1 MYVAREKMDCLKR
14 IREISGLTGKDISNL
29 LGVST
34 GLVYRFENKHSNPRG
49 MASQKLAMMY
59 VFLAFACGKEN
70 DLWRELTADG
80 RINTTTLSS
89 VD

>member
-1 MYVAREKMDCLKR
+1 MYVHREKMGCLKG

-29 LGVST
+29 LGVSQ
-34 GLVYRFENKHSNPRG
+34 GMVYQFENKTSNPRG

-59 VFLAFACGKEN
+59 VFLAYACGKEN
-70 DLWRELTADG
+70 ELWKELTADG
-80 RINTTTLSS
+80 RINSATLSS

>member
-1 MYVAREKMDCLKR
+1 MYVAREKMDCLKG

-29 LGVST
+29 LGVSQ
-34 GLVYRFENKHSNPRG
+34 GLVYQFENKYSNPRG

-70 DLWRELTADG
+70 DLWKELTADG
-80 RINTTTLSS
+80 RINTTTISS
-89 VD
+89 ID